1 VVVLK
6 MGVKEDI
13 KSGNLA
19 RVYLIYGTE
28 SYLKTFYKNKLKEV
42 ALAGGDPMNVASFAG
57 SGISER
63 SIIDEA
69 DTMPFFAERRVV
81 MIEDSGL
88 FKKAG
93 DLADYI
99 KNIPETTVM
108 IFTESEV
115 DKRNRLYK
123 AVNEVG
129 VAEEFNALSEG
140 DLLKWVGT
148 LFKKSEKNI
157 TTDTAR
163 FFLDR
168 VGTDMNNLVNEVEK
182 LVCFTGER
190 DVIEKADIMA
200 VSSEHVEGKI
210 FEMMDAIGSKKQ
222 EEALRLYYDLLTLR
236 QTPAGILALT
246 IRQFN
251 LLYVIK
257 DMAARHVDN
266 KTIASTAGIAPYFV
280 SKYIAQSRNF
290 ELATLKEAV
299 AYGTELE
306 TDFKQGRIED
316 RIACELLIVRYSI

>member
-1 VVVLK
+1 

-42 ALAGGDPMNVASFAG
+42 ALAGGDPMNVATFAG

-69 DTMPFFAERRVV
+69 DTMPFFAEHRVV

-88 FKKAG
+88 FKKAS

-157 TTDTAR
+157 TTETAR
-163 FFLDR
+163 FFLER

-182 LVCFTGER
+182 LVCYTGER
-190 DVIEKADIMA
+190 PVIEKADILS

-257 DMAARHVDN
+257 DMAGRHIDN
-266 KTIASTAGIAPYFV
+266 KTIASTAGIAPFFV
-280 SKYIAQSRNF
+280 NKYISQSRNF
-290 ELATLKEAV
+290 DLATLKEAV